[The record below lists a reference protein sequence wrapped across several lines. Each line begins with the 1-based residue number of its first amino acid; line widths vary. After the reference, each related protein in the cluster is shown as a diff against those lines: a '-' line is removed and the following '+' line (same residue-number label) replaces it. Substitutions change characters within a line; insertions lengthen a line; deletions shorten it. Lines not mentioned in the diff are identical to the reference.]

1 MKENTNAAPL
11 SLGSGP
17 VSSRGLM
24 VALFLGALPALA
36 AWFLDEKAL
45 QPRDLA
51 VAAAILAMA
60 VVYLLRKV
68 PSVVE
73 RIPASVAALIAVVPV
88 LVVMFSLAGPV
99 TNDER
104 AVLLQAE
111 IIAEGHLS
119 EPLVTV
125 ESAAGANAGDHAGST
140 SSAASLAD
148 AFRRRQLFE
157 DVQAGTRFSKYAPG
171 TSLALTPAIWF
182 GQPMLATLCAAL
194 LSLRLI
200 FLIARALGLA
210 SPATASLLLATS
222 PFFLLVHTSMQS
234 EVFTAPAV
242 LLGYLAFLRAR
253 AGNPKWALILGLAAG
268 WVFITRPLT
277 GLVFAL
283 VAGLLLAAHRD
294 RLKTVPLAIVGGLP
308 LLALAL
314 WWNHHFTGSAT
325 TSVYE
330 LYAKAFGPFF
340 PGPERLPQ
348 DVYGNGDFF
357 GGLLRQSGRWAVAF
371 GGMLGAIGLALWG
384 ALRLRQRDG
393 GLVFL
398 FALLL
403 PAAYSLHWYAGH
415 RAYLGPLYLFETLG
429 LLLCGLLFL
438 LEQAPAKWR
447 NGLLLAMVSFGGV
460 AFAFRWQ
467 LIVEESQLRSAPQ
480 RAVAEI
486 LGEETNAVIFLP
498 KKYQGSRERGFK
510 YWTPSRPQ
518 DLHAGG
524 AVILRTTRELT
535 PARLVAELGLEGR
548 PLFQFQADVNG
559 TVNGSLVP
567 LELTAPSR

>member
-1 MKENTNAAPL
+1 
-11 SLGSGP
+11 
-17 VSSRGLM
+17 M

-45 QPRDLA
+45 QPWDLA
-51 VAAAILAMA
+51 VAAGVLALA
-60 VVYLLRKV
+60 AVYLLRKGLV
-68 PSVVE
+68 TLK
-73 RIPASVAALIAVVPV
+73 RIPISIAALVAVVPI
-88 LVVMFSLAGPV
+88 LVVMFSHAGPV

-111 IIAEGHLS
+111 IMTEGRLS
-119 EPLVTV
+119 EPLAIS
-125 ESAAGANAGDHAGST
+125 ESEST
-140 SSAASLAD
+140 STATHLAD
-148 AFRRRQLFE
+148 AFRRRQIFE
-157 DVQAGTRFSKYAPG
+157 DPESGTRFSKYAPG
-171 TSLALTPAIWF
+171 TSFALAPATLL
-182 GQPMLATLCAAL
+182 GQPLLATLCAAL
-194 LSLRLI
+194 LNLGLI

-222 PFFLLVHTSMQS
+222 PFFLLVHTSVQS

-253 AGNPKWALILGLAAG
+253 VGNPQWALLLGLAAG

-283 VAGLLLAAHRD
+283 VAGLLLALHRN
-294 RLKTVPLAIVGGLP
+294 RLKTVPFAIVGGLP
-308 LLALAL
+308 MLALAL
-314 WWNHHFTGSAT
+314 WWNYRFTGSAT

-330 LYAKAFGPFF
+330 LYAATFGPFF

-371 GGMLGAIGLALWG
+371 GGMLGAIGLGLWG
-384 ALRLRQRDG
+384 AFRLRQRDG
-393 GLVFL
+393 GLVFV

-438 LEQAPAKWR
+438 LDQAPVKWR
-447 NGLLLAMVSFGGV
+447 NSLLLAMVSLGGV
-460 AFAFRWQ
+460 VFAFRWG
-467 LIVEESQLRSAPQ
+467 LINEESQLRSAPQ

-486 LGEETNAVIFLP
+486 LGDETNAVIFLP
-498 KKYQGSRERGFK
+498 KKYQGSKEKAFK

-518 DLHAGG
+518 DLDTGSP
-524 AVILRTTRELT
+524 VILRTSKQLT
-535 PARLVAELGLEGR
+535 PARLVAELGLAER
-548 PLFQFQADVNG
+548 PLYQFAPNANG

-567 LELTAPSR
+567 LELAPPTH